1 MRLFGQLHYATM
13 VLYLRRNLTC
23 PAKEQFCLAISSRA
37 VLKSTFPNTRDFC
50 ENGNKRWD
58 THIIIIFLTFVR
70 RIFLHFLITRALN
83 KDIVCAFFYVVSDN
97 WIRRLRNLDETL
109 IISQTTSIKAARSQ
123 SWQLTTADLLGPF
136 QQPCPPEYFIR
147 LYLFGSPVHSPHVLK
162 YRLHNET
169 IYKRTTVISLICN

>member
-23 PAKEQFCLAISSRA
+23 PVTKKTKEQFCLAISSRA

-70 RIFLHFLITRALN
+70 RIFLHFLITRAQN
-83 KDIVCAFFYVVSDN
+83 KDIVCAFFTCFRQLN
-97 WIRRLRNLDETL
+97 KKTTKLRGNFNNFRNNKYKSSSESELTAYH
-109 IISQTTSIKAARSQ
+109 SGSTRPVPAALSSR
-123 SWQLTTADLLGPF
+123 
-136 QQPCPPEYFIR
+136 I
-147 LYLFGSPVHSPHVLK
+147 
-162 YRLHNET
+162 LH
-169 IYKRTTVISLICN
+169 TTVLVWISCPLAPCAKIQIT